1 MGLLLPQKGFRFG
14 LRSGQESE
22 NFFESFAPAHLS
34 HLLTMQKD
42 ELPKKAVPDEDDL
55 ILVDRVLAGDRRA
68 FESLVR
74 RHERRVFRVTL
85 ALLGNIEDAEEA
97 MQDTFVKAFRHLGQ
111 FRKESRF
118 TTWLTRIA
126 VNDAIQKRNVQKNF
140 VPLAEAETAEE
151 HFAPKRYEPWRSNPE
166 QLYGKQ
172 EIHRFVEEAIQSL
185 PEIYRE
191 AFVLRDIEEL
201 SAQEAAEVLGI
212 KVPALK
218 TRLLRARLLMRESL
232 AEKLEEPPTLKTKIV
247 HTAVDVGTAVALRLM
262 RAAGR

>member
-1 MGLLLPQKGFRFG
+1 MQNDALPNQGF
-14 LRSGQESE
+14 
-22 NFFESFAPAHLS
+22 
-34 HLLTMQKD
+34 
-42 ELPKKAVPDEDDL
+42 PDEDDL
-55 ILVDRVLAGDRRA
+55 SLVDRVLAGDRRA
-68 FESLVR
+68 FEPLVR

-85 ALLGNIEDAEEA
+85 AVLGNIEDAEEA
-97 MQDTFVKAFRHLGQ
+97 MQDTFVKAFRHLEQ

-126 VNDAIQKRNVQKNF
+126 VNTALQKRNARKNF
-140 VPLAEAETAEE
+140 VPLAEADTAEE
-151 HFAPKRYEPWRSNPE
+151 LLVPKRYEPWKSNPE

-172 EIHRFVEEAIQSL
+172 ELHRFVEEAIQSL

-191 AFVLRDIEEL
+191 AFVLRDVEEL
-201 SAQEAAEVLGI
+201 TAEEAAEVLGI

-218 TRLLRARLLMRESL
+218 TRLLRARLMMREML

-247 HTAVDVGTAVALRLM
+247 HKAVDAGTAVAMRLM